1 VYFKNYLHL
10 PPKMKRFLT
19 LAIITTALLSS
30 ATAQDQGVFSGNL
43 QSNFNVFLK
52 DSLIGA
58 VEGAS
63 PQYGKQISSSESW
76 LFLNYDIKGW
86 HFAAR
91 YDLFNN
97 SNLLNPADA
106 YSGQGLGFWQIKK
119 EVGDLEITA
128 GSFYDQFGSGAVFRA
143 FENRLIGIDYAMEGV
158 RLKYRVADDFVIK
171 AFTGKQK
178 GGLNRRFET
187 SPQIV
192 KGINAEKGFKSGKG
206 SILNVGVSAVNRTLD
221 GNAYSKLV
229 TEIQGLPLS
238 KEEGFYPK
246 YNTYLM
252 NGYFNASVGNFGFNG
267 ELNYK
272 TAEPTKDNRDSL
284 INGSGNL
291 AILGV
296 SYSKR
301 KLGKSKKG
309 GLGVNLQYRR
319 IDNFAFNVD
328 PYSQLSLL
336 QGLLSYQPSLTRQA
350 SYRLLARYQA
360 PAQFTGEQGVQAE
373 VIYSLNKKT
382 NVTVNFS
389 DITDLNGAQL
399 FREQFVQI
407 EHKINKKWK
416 GKLGLQMVNY
426 NQEVYEVKPLGK
438 ADEVETFTPFG
449 EITYKINR
457 KNSLRFESQMLLT
470 KQDLGSFYHGIIEW
484 NNSPKFSIAISDMIN
499 TNPVRI
505 VNVSLADQ
513 VLHYPSVFV
522 KYNIKTTSFTAA
534 YIKQVEGV
542 VCTGGVCRLEPAFS
556 GLRFTLS
563 TQF

>member
-1 VYFKNYLHL
+1 MKKYIALVLVVALSTASVY
-10 PPKMKRFLT
+10 
-19 LAIITTALLSS
+19 
-30 ATAQDQGVFSGNL
+30 AQDKGVFSGNL

-63 PQYGKQISSSESW
+63 PQYGKQISSAESW
-76 LFLNYDIKGW
+76 LYMNYDIKGW

-119 EVGDLEITA
+119 NVGDLEITA

-158 RLKYRVADDFVIK
+158 RLKYNISKDFSVK

-178 GGLNRRFET
+178 GGLERRFDA

-192 KGINAEKGFKSGKG
+192 KGINAEKGFMSEKG
-206 SILNVGVSAVNRTLD
+206 SILNVGASAVNRTLD
-221 GNAYSKLV
+221 ENAYSKLV
-229 TEIQGLPLS
+229 TEIQGLGLS
-238 KEEGFYPK
+238 KEDGFYPK

-252 NGYFNASVGNFGFNG
+252 NGYFNASVGDFGFNG
-267 ELNYK
+267 EFNYK
-272 TAEPTKDNRDSL
+272 TAEPIKDNRDSL
-284 INGSGNL
+284 IYGDGNL
-291 AILGV
+291 ALAGV

-301 KLGKSKKG
+301 KLGKKKNAG
-309 GLGVNLQYRR
+309 IGINLQYRR
-319 IDNFAFNVD
+319 IDNFALNVD
-328 PYSQLSLL
+328 PYSQLNLL
-336 QGLLSYQPSLTRQA
+336 QGLLSYQPSLSRQA
-350 SYRLLARYQA
+350 SYRMLARYQA
-360 PAQFTGEQGVQAE
+360 PAQFTGEQGIQAE
-373 VIYSLNKKT
+373 IIYSFNKNTNITLNY
-382 NVTVNFS
+382 S
-389 DITDLNGAQL
+389 DITDLEGRQL
-399 FREQFVQI
+399 FREKFVQV
-407 EHKINKKWK
+407 EHKISSKWK

-426 NQEVYEVKPLGK
+426 NQEVYEVKPIGK
-438 ADEVETFTPFG
+438 AEDVETFTPFG

-457 KNSLRFESQMLLT
+457 KNSLRFESQMLIT
-470 KQDLGSFYHGIIEW
+470 EQDLGSFYHGILEW
-484 NNSPKFSIAISDMIN
+484 TSSPKFTVAISDMVN

-505 VNVSLADQ
+505 VNESLADQ
-513 VLHYPSVFV
+513 VLHYPSFFV
-522 KYNIKTTSFTAA
+522 KYNVKTTSFTAA

-556 GLRFTLS
+556 GIRFTLS

>member
-1 VYFKNYLHL
+1 MYFKNYLHL
-10 PPKMKRFLT
+10 PPKMKRFFT
-19 LAIITTALLSS
+19 LVIVTTALFIS
-30 ATAQDQGVFSGNL
+30 ATAQDKGVFSGNL

-97 SNLLNPADA
+97 SNLLNRADA

-128 GSFYDQFGSGAVFRA
+128 GSFYDQFGSGAIFRA

-158 RLKYRVADDFVIK
+158 RLKYKIADDFVVK

-178 GGLNRRFET
+178 GGLDRRFET

-192 KGINAEKGFKSGKG
+192 KGINAEKGFKSEKG

-229 TEIQGLPLS
+229 TEIQGLGLS
-238 KEEGFYPK
+238 EEEGFYPK

-267 ELNYK
+267 EFNYK

-284 INGSGNL
+284 INGNGNL

-301 KLGKSKKG
+301 KLGRSKKG
-309 GLGVNLQYRR
+309 GLGVNVQYRR

-336 QGLLSYQPSLTRQA
+336 QGLLSYQPSLSRQA

-373 VIYSLNKKT
+373 IIYSLNKKT
-382 NVTVNFS
+382 NVTLNFS
-389 DITDLNGAQL
+389 NITDLNGEQL
-399 FREQFVQI
+399 FREQFVQV

-449 EITYKINR
+449 ELTYKINR

-505 VNVSLADQ
+505 VNESLADQ

>member
-1 VYFKNYLHL
+1 
-10 PPKMKRFLT
+10 MKRFL
-19 LAIITTALLSS
+19 IITALIGVIYTS
-30 ATAQDQGVFSGNL
+30 ATAQDKGVFSGNL

-63 PQYGKQISSSESW
+63 PQYGKQISSAESW
-76 LFLNYDIKGW
+76 LYLNYDIKGW

-119 EVGDLEITA
+119 KVGNLEVTA
-128 GSFYDQFGSGAVFRA
+128 GSFYDQFGSGAIFRA

-158 RLKYRVADDFVIK
+158 RLKYDIADDFVIK

-178 GGLNRRFET
+178 GGLDRRFDA

-192 KGINAEKGFKSGKG
+192 KGINAEKGFYVNSG
-206 SILNVGVSAVNRTLD
+206 SIVNVGVSAVNRTLD
-221 GNAYSKLV
+221 DNAYSKLV
-229 TEIQGLPLS
+229 TEIQGLGLTQ
-238 KEEGFYPK
+238 EEGFFPK

-267 ELNYK
+267 EFNYK
-272 TAEPTKDNRDSL
+272 TAEPIKDNRGNL
-284 INGSGNL
+284 INGDGTLIIAGAN
-291 AILGV
+291 
-296 SYSKR
+296 YSKR
-301 KLGKSKKG
+301 KLGRNKKG
-309 GLGVNLQYRR
+309 GLGINAQYRR
-319 IDNFAFNVD
+319 IDNFALNVD
-328 PYSQLSLL
+328 PYSELSLL
-336 QGLLSYQPSLTRQA
+336 QGLLSYQPSLSRQA
-350 SYRLLARYQA
+350 SYRMLARYQA
-360 PAQFTGEQGVQAE
+360 PAQFTGEQGIQAE
-373 VIYSLNKKT
+373 IIYSFNKKT
-382 NVTVNFS
+382 NITLNFS
-389 DITDLNGAQL
+389 DIKDLQGDQL
-399 FREQFVQI
+399 FREQFVQV
-407 EHKINKKWK
+407 EHKINKKWS

-438 ADEVETFTPFG
+438 AEDVETFTPFG

-457 KNSLRFESQMLLT
+457 KNSLRFESQMLVT
-470 KQDLGSFYHGIIEW
+470 EQDLGSFYHGILEW
-484 NNSPKFSIAISDMIN
+484 NNSPKFSLAVSNMIN

-505 VNVSLADQ
+505 VNEALADQ

-556 GLRFTLS
+556 GLRFTVA

>member
-1 VYFKNYLHL
+1 MYFKNYLHL
-10 PPKMKRFLT
+10 PHNMKRFFT
-19 LAIITTALLSS
+19 LAMVTVALFFS
-30 ATAQDQGVFSGNL
+30 ATAQDKGVFSGNL

-97 SNLLNPADA
+97 SNLLNRADA

-128 GSFYDQFGSGAVFRA
+128 GSFYDQFGSGAIFRS
-143 FENRLIGIDYAMEGV
+143 FENRLIGIDYAIEGI
-158 RLKYRVADDFVIK
+158 RLKYKVSDDFVVK

-178 GGLNRRFET
+178 GGLDRRFET

-192 KGINAEKGFKSGKG
+192 KGINAEKGFKLGNG
-206 SILNVGVSAVNRTLD
+206 SILNVGASAVNRTLD
-221 GNAYSKLV
+221 ENAYSKLV
-229 TEIQGLPLS
+229 TEIQGLGLS

-267 ELNYK
+267 EFNYK
-272 TAEPTKDNRDSL
+272 TAEPIKDNRGSL
-284 INGSGNL
+284 INGNGNL

-301 KLGKSKKG
+301 KLGRSKKG
-309 GLGVNLQYRR
+309 GLGINVQYRR

-328 PYSQLSLL
+328 PYSELSLL
-336 QGLLSYQPSLTRQA
+336 QGLLSYQPSLSRQA
-350 SYRLLARYQA
+350 SYRLIARYQA

-373 VIYSLNKKT
+373 LIYSLNKKT
-382 NVTVNFS
+382 NLTLNFS
-389 DITDLNGAQL
+389 DITDLNGEQL
-399 FREQFVQI
+399 FREQFVQV

-426 NQEVYEVKPLGK
+426 NQEVYEVKPLGQ

-449 EITYKINR
+449 ELTYKINR

-470 KQDLGSFYHGIIEW
+470 KQDLGSFYHGILEW

-505 VNVSLADQ
+505 VNSSLADQ
-513 VLHYPSVFV
+513 VLHYPSIFV

-556 GLRFTLS
+556 GLRVTLS

>member
-1 VYFKNYLHL
+1 MYFKNYLHL
-10 PPKMKRFLT
+10 PPKMKRFFT
-19 LAIITTALLSS
+19 LVIVTTALFIS
-30 ATAQDQGVFSGNL
+30 ATAQDKGVFSGNL

-76 LFLNYDIKGW
+76 LFLNYDIRGW

-97 SNLLNPADA
+97 SNLLNRADA

-128 GSFYDQFGSGAVFRA
+128 GSFYDQFGSGAIFRA

-158 RLKYRVADDFVIK
+158 RLKYKIADDFVVK

-178 GGLNRRFET
+178 GGLDRRFET

-229 TEIQGLPLS
+229 TEIQGLGLS

-267 ELNYK
+267 EFNYK
-272 TAEPTKDNRDSL
+272 TAEPIKDNRGSL
-284 INGSGNL
+284 INGNGNL

-301 KLGKSKKG
+301 KLGRSKKG
-309 GLGVNLQYRR
+309 GLGINVQYRR

-328 PYSQLSLL
+328 PYSELSLL
-336 QGLLSYQPSLTRQA
+336 QGLLSYQPSLSRQA
-350 SYRLLARYQA
+350 SYRLIARYQA

-373 VIYSLNKKT
+373 LIYSLNKKT
-382 NVTVNFS
+382 NLTLNFS
-389 DITDLNGAQL
+389 DITDLNGEQL
-399 FREQFVQI
+399 FREQFVQV

-426 NQEVYEVKPLGK
+426 NQEVYEVKPLGQ

-449 EITYKINR
+449 ELTYKINR

-470 KQDLGSFYHGIIEW
+470 EQDLGSFYHGILEW

-505 VNVSLADQ
+505 VNASLADQ

-522 KYNIKTTSFTAA
+522 KYNIKTTSFTTA